1 MSEDGNTEPN
11 PRSSR
16 LDLARVA
23 SLARSEWRLLAAGT
37 LALLLSTGTT
47 LIAPLWVGDLVDR
60 ITSSGDR
67 EQLNLAVLALLVL
80 FVVSGSAAALRMYW
94 FTVAG
99 ERIVLRLR
107 RQLFSALIARSVGF
121 FDTRRTGELINRL
134 ASDTTVLQN
143 TVTVN
148 VSMAL
153 RFGLQGLGA
162 VAILLWTSWKLAA
175 VMLAVV
181 PVVALGA
188 VAYGR
193 RLRRLSRRVQ
203 DALAGASEV
212 AEESIAGIRTVR
224 AFDREQ
230 MVTARYGDAVG
241 ASYELARQRAWIGG
255 LFAGFIGVVGYG
267 AIAAVLWYGGTL
279 LIDGQLSFGQLTSFL
294 LYTFTVAFSIGALG
308 GLWSDFARAAG
319 ASQRVFELIDAA
331 PTGMTNGER
340 LEEPRGD
347 VALDVVSFAYPSR
360 PEVAVL
366 TGVTLHLRPGEV
378 VALVGPSGSGKSTI
392 AQLISRL
399 YDPGEGELRF
409 DGRAYDELDASWLRQ
424 QIGVVSQE
432 PMLFAASVAENI
444 RFGNPSASE
453 SELRAAAESANCVEF
468 IDRFEDGYET
478 LVGERGVQLSGGQK
492 QRIAIARALLKDP
505 CVLVLDE
512 ATSALDVASEQLVQ
526 EALERLMV
534 GRTTLVIAHRLS
546 TVRGADRVVVLD
558 EGQVIE
564 EGTHEELMANRGL
577 YQRLVALQFS

>member
-347 VALDVVSFAYPSR
+347 VALDAVSFAYPSR

-399 YDPGEGELRF
+399 YDPGEGGCALTVEPTMSSM
-409 DGRAYDELDASWLRQ
+409 RAGCASR
-424 QIGVVSQE
+424 
-432 PMLFAASVAENI
+432 
-444 RFGNPSASE
+444 SAS
-453 SELRAAAESANCVEF
+453 SAKSRCSSPPASPRTSVLGTRAPASPSCEPLPSPPTA
-468 IDRFEDGYET
+468 
-478 LVGERGVQLSGGQK
+478 LS
-492 QRIAIARALLKDP
+492 
-505 CVLVLDE
+505 
-512 ATSALDVASEQLVQ
+512 
-526 EALERLMV
+526 
-534 GRTTLVIAHRLS
+534 LS
-546 TVRGADRVVVLD
+546 TALRTVMRRSSASAGCSSQAGRSNGLRLRVR
-558 EGQVIE
+558 
-564 EGTHEELMANRGL
+564 
-577 YQRLVALQFS
+577 S